1 MLYVPSHF
9 ILKAKYSH
17 CQNSCTSFTADTLLA
32 EVGLSE
38 SRDRSSS
45 VCCDRT
51 SQNAFNL
58 KAERFRLDI
67 ESFVFFSV
75 RVVKHC
81 NRLLREVA
89 DAPSLGTFKVRL
101 DWTL

>member
-58 KAERFRLDI
+58 KDERFRLDI

-89 DAPSLGTFKVRL
+89 DAPILG
-101 DWTL
+101 DI